1 LYFLQKSHPESRPFF
16 GHEITTMV
24 MKFIAILHDSGHHFH
39 DHPTSNHDRRH
50 NFLYMVPI
58 LYSGHEFM
66 TTVMIGT
73 LRFRL
78 NYFLKLFF

>member
-1 LYFLQKSHPESRPFF
+1 
-16 GHEITTMV
+16 
-24 MKFIAILHDSGHHFH
+24 MKFIAILHDCGHHFH

-73 LRFRL
+73 LRFIHGPIFF
-78 NYFLKLFF
+78 NFFLAVMKSCNIGHEMQ

>member
-39 DHPTSNHDRRH
+39 DHLTSNHDRRH